1 MKIIKMNNVITVD
14 TDYYSVDGIETVAY
28 LPRGTFPYCDRLD
41 ILENEDKED
50 SIQEIEVNNKRYIL
64 KNVIDESD
72 FFILQLDKVE

>member
-1 MKIIKMNNVITVD
+1 MKIIKVNNVITVD
-14 TDYYSVDGIETVAY
+14 TDYYDVDGIETVAY

-41 ILENEDKED
+41 LLENEDDED

-64 KNVIDESD
+64 KNVIEESD